1 MSQIVETN
9 SQALEPRGRWCLFW
23 SILGSKTKRQKI
35 LNTALF
41 PKKRLGRWLSVD
53 SFPGSSFENVAHETA
68 GFGSQGSTSQL
79 DPLRPHLLQAVN
91 PSSETGRIHL
101 MLPDDPVL
109 A

>member
-9 SQALEPRGRWCLFW
+9 SQALEHRGRWCTKGQFLE
-23 SILGSKTKRQKI
+23 TKRQKI

-41 PKKRLGRWLSVD
+41 PKKRLGRSLSVF